1 MQFPRRIEMPYTKQ
15 TRLNKSSLLFLLTIA
30 LLLATFFI
38 PMPQGARIAAD
49 FLIVGAF
56 IFIRRGY
63 IFFSQG
69 AGYFRAGQEE
79 KAMKKLRAAVR
90 AGIGAEYRISVAS
103 VFIQRGAVDEG
114 IEILEKT
121 LRENNSVTDT
131 NRAKIALS
139 MGLWVKGDLKKAIS
153 LLEDVKESGYAD
165 DNLYVNLSTYL
176 LTDNQIDK
184 ARKIVKEADEKGVA
198 LNAMDDNR
206 GWLDI
211 VSGRWNKAEEKFD
224 RLINEECVTFPEP
237 YVHGAQV
244 AVHKNEPEKAMTYL
258 AWCLARP
265 FSTTSTF
272 KTDYVKSLLAG
283 IQNPATSK
291 TFMKAMEEN
300 KNLVAAGLDFEGM
313 EAAASFDGPAFVAPE
328 QKRRLPSK
336 APASD
341 PTAVTKDDDD
351 RMPDTEL
358 DEND

>member
-1 MQFPRRIEMPYTKQ
+1 MPYAKQ

-30 LLLATFFI
+30 LLIATFFI

-56 IFIRRGY
+56 VFIRRGY
-63 IFFSQG
+63 VFFSQG
-69 AGYFRAGQEE
+69 AAYFKAGQEE

-103 VFIQRGAVDEG
+103 VFVQRGAVDEG
-114 IEILEKT
+114 IEILEKVLT
-121 LRENNSVTDT
+121 EKNTVTDT

-139 MGLWVKGDLKKAIS
+139 MGLWVKGDLKQAIS
-153 LLEDVKESGYAD
+153 LLEEVKEGGYAD

-184 ARKIVKEADEKGVA
+184 AKKIVKEADEKGVA
-198 LNAMDDNR
+198 LNAMEDNR

-211 VSGRWNKAEEKFD
+211 ITGRWNKAEEKFD
-224 RLINEECVTFPEP
+224 RLINDECVAFPEP

-244 AVHKNEPEKAMTYL
+244 AVHKNEPEKAKTYL
-258 AWCLARP
+258 SWCLARP

-272 KTDYVKSLLAG
+272 RTDYVKSLLAG
-283 IQNPATSK
+283 IQNPETSRS
-291 TFMKAMEEN
+291 FMAAMEEN
-300 KNLVAAGLDFEGM
+300 KILVAAGLDFPGI
-313 EAAASFDGPAFVAPE
+313 EAAASYDGPAFEAPE

-336 APASD
+336 APSSD
-341 PTAVTKDDDD
+341 PTAITEEDDE

-358 DEND
+358 NEND